1 MYIEEI
7 KITNLRVFAE
17 AGAKFQFPG
26 RKLEAEERTLNHP
39 NVNLI
44 LGNNGAGKSSLLK
57 SIAIVALGPLAEKFS
72 PYMLVRR
79 EALTADTKAKPEAG
93 NDSAWLQ
100 SKFILNWQD
109 ESPIRAKKGF
119 GGRMPNS
126 VQIARSGDEE
136 FIKCQNHPGSPT
148 TSGRLGSEKNVR
160 GLMGDGS
167 WWDGIF
173 DQKSPAFFIVG
184 YGATRR
190 VDTDPNAA
198 TPSQKLRSIPLRHQR
213 VQSLFSDG
221 YPLIWLSHW
230 LPELRRKNP
239 GRFKQVCNRINDVLP
254 EDISFPAETDD
265 SGEYLFLQHD
275 ALVPFAALSDG
286 CRAFI
291 GWVADMLH
299 HLCYGCPKN
308 TMLVDNCGIVLVD
321 EIDLHLHP
329 EWQRTVLPQLARTFP
344 NIQFIVTSHSPIV
357 VGTLQR
363 ENIWVSEAAPA
374 GVGSV
379 LVQKS
384 TGVHGLSADQI
395 LLTEY
400 FGLESSR
407 APEKQK
413 RLKQIAAA
421 AERKVPGKS
430 DAFLKSLI
438 TAMED
443 EAVPTPEVPNGK
455 HPKPAARRKR
465 K

>member
-17 AGAKFQFPG
+17 AAARFRHPG
-26 RKLEAEERTLNHP
+26 RISEAGERALNHP

-57 SIAIVALGPLAEKFS
+57 AIALAALGPLAEKFS

-79 EALTADTKAKPEAG
+79 EALTVVPKAKQSEG
-93 NDSAWLQ
+93 KDSAWLQ
-100 SKFILNWQD
+100 SQFILNWQD
-109 ESPIRAKKGF
+109 ESPIRRKSGL
-119 GGRMPNS
+119 GMRMPNS
-126 VQIARSGDEE
+126 VQIAKNGDEE
-136 FIKCQNHPGSPT
+136 FIKCQNHPVPPG
-148 TSGRLGSEKNVR
+148 TSGRIGSGKSAR
-160 GLMGDGS
+160 GLMGDGN

-190 VDTDPNAA
+190 VDTDPNAS
-198 TPSQKLRSIPLRHQR
+198 TPAQKLRSIPLRHQR

-254 EDISFPAETDD
+254 EEISVPAETDE

-299 HLCYGCPKN
+299 HLCYGCPKDVK
-308 TMLVDNCGIVLVD
+308 LVDNCGIVLVD

-329 EWQRTVLPQLARTFP
+329 EWQRTVLPQLAKTFP

-363 ENIWVSEAAPA
+363 ENLWVTEAAPA
-374 GVGSV
+374 GGGSV

-384 TGVHGLSADQI
+384 IGVHGLSADQI

-443 EAVPTPEVPNGK
+443 EAEPTADVPNGK
-455 HPKPAARRKR
+455 HPKSAARRKR